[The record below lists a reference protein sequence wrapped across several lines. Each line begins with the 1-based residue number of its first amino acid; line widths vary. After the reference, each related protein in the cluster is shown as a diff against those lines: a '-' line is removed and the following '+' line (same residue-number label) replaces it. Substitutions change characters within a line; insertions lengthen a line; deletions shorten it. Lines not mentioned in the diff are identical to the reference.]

1 MHGQPK
7 DEVLTVGYRDGIIL
21 WRTITFTLHMLT
33 RYIYPVL
40 TPVHDRSGLYMMEKA
55 GYLQRTGCRAL
66 DSEGKSHEV
75 LELHICGVRYA
86 VRRSDLVKAVS
97 GRTLIQVEE
106 LTRNWE
112 YYLGVT
118 CGLAQVSVS
127 GKALNIDLFGAGSF
141 TLSLNTLRAVLYG
154 RERLATIVRIPES
167 PVQKLRRISAGQQTI
182 GAVV

>member
-1 MHGQPK
+1 M
-7 DEVLTVGYRDGIIL
+7 GIYSGSSGL
-21 WRTITFTLHMLT
+21 PFTFTLHTLT
-33 RYIYPVL
+33 RYILPVL
-40 TPVHDRSGLYMMEKA
+40 TPVYDKRWSCMMEKA
-55 GYLQRTGCRAL
+55 GYIQRTGCQAL
-66 DSEGKSHEV
+66 DGEGHTHEV
-75 LELHICGVRYA
+75 LELHIRGARYA

-97 GRTLIQVEE
+97 GRTLIQIEE

-118 CGLAQVSVS
+118 SGLAQVSVS

-154 RERLATIVRIPES
+154 KERLAVIVRIPES
-167 PVQKLRRISAGQQTI
+167 PAQKLHRVAEGQQTI

>member
-1 MHGQPK
+1 
-7 DEVLTVGYRDGIIL
+7 
-21 WRTITFTLHMLT
+21 
-33 RYIYPVL
+33 
-40 TPVHDRSGLYMMEKA
+40 MMEKA

-66 DSEGKSHEV
+66 DSNGNSHEV
-75 LELHICGVRYA
+75 VELHICGARYA
-86 VRRSDLVKAVS
+86 VRRSDLAKAVS

-118 CGLAQVSVS
+118 SGLAQVSVS

-154 RERLATIVRIPES
+154 KERLAVIVRIPES
-167 PVQKLRRISAGQQTI
+167 PAQKLRPLSQGQQTI
-182 GAVV
+182 SAMV

>member
-1 MHGQPK
+1 M
-7 DEVLTVGYRDGIIL
+7 VF
-21 WRTITFTLHMLT
+21 TFTLHTLT
-33 RYIYPVL
+33 RYILPG
-40 TPVHDRSGLYMMEKA
+40 TD
-55 GYLQRTGCRAL
+55 
-66 DSEGKSHEV
+66 DSIRQKVVVYDGKSRISPADRV
-75 LELHICGVRYA
+75 PVRLTVTDTLTKCSNSISA
-86 VRRSDLVKAVS
+86 EPGTLSARSDLVKAVS

-118 CGLAQVSVS
+118 SGLAQVSVS

-154 RERLATIVRIPES
+154 KERLAVIVRIPES
-167 PVQKLRRISAGQQTI
+167 PAQKLRRVAVGQQTI

>member
-1 MHGQPK
+1 MFF
-7 DEVLTVGYRDGIIL
+7 
-21 WRTITFTLHMLT
+21 TFTPHTLT
-33 RYIYPVL
+33 RYILPEL
-40 TPVHDRSGLYMMEKA
+40 TTVKDSRLTSMMEKA

-66 DSEGKSHEV
+66 DSDGSSHEV
-75 LELHICGVRYA
+75 LELHICGARYA

-118 CGLAQVSVS
+118 SGLAQVSVS

-141 TLSLNTLRAVLYG
+141 TLSLSALRAVLYG
-154 RERLATIVRIPES
+154 RERLAVIVRIPES
-167 PVQKLRRISAGQQTI
+167 PAQKLRRLAEGQQTI

>member
-1 MHGQPK
+1 
-7 DEVLTVGYRDGIIL
+7 
-21 WRTITFTLHMLT
+21 
-33 RYIYPVL
+33 
-40 TPVHDRSGLYMMEKA
+40 MMEKA

-66 DSEGKSHEV
+66 DNNGQAHEV
-75 LELHICGVRYA
+75 LDLHICGARYA

-118 CGLAQVSVS
+118 SGLAQVSVS

-154 RERLATIVRIPES
+154 KERMAVIVRIPES
-167 PVQKLRRISAGQQTI
+167 PAQKLRPLAQGQQTI